1 MQDVARLHVAALVD
15 PDVKNERLFAVGGT
29 KSLNQILGYFRSHY
43 PTKTFLDDFA
53 AGTAGSQVDRST
65 VVEAGR
71 AEEVLKR
78 VNGGVGWKGLED
90 SIIENVAD
98 LA

>member
-1 MQDVARLHVAALVD
+1 MQDVAKLHVAALVD
-15 PDVKNERLFAVGGT
+15 ADVKNERLFAVGGT
-29 KSLNQILGYFRSHY
+29 KSVNQILSCFRSHF
-43 PTKTFLDDFA
+43 PEKTFLDDFA

-65 VVEAGR
+65 IVEAGR

-78 VNGGVGWKGLED
+78 INGGVGWKGLED